1 MATVAGT
8 RDIRSPAEIVFGGIG
23 GIRDVGGHTAELSS
37 MAVIGSTLKLGTG
50 SEQPTGLGATYRY
63 SGRMMGLS
71 LDVCESVIEYV
82 PNREG
87 SGAGSAYEML
97 LAVEPRSASSS
108 RLTTST
114 AYDGPR
120 SPLRRL
126 IGRLLAGPYSRW
138 CPRQMVGNARRALE
152 RRAKL
157 IA

>member
-50 SEQPTGLGATYRY
+50 SEQPTGLGA
-63 SGRMMGLS
+63 
-71 LDVCESVIEYV
+71 
-82 PNREG
+82 
-87 SGAGSAYEML
+87 ML